1 MVSTVRVFD
10 FDIDVYGAYVVM
22 RKEPICADC
31 SSIGEVDIEIKRLKD
46 DLYAVAKRMKSATRE
61 PSTQPQ

>member
-22 RKEPICADC
+22 RKEPICAGC
-31 SSIGEVDIEIKRLKD
+31 SSMGKL
-46 DLYAVAKRMKSATRE
+46 T
-61 PSTQPQ
+61 